1 MRYFTPLLPPG
12 EIFQSNSISKSWK
25 VSSVNRS
32 SSILGC
38 GNDLIQPSSMV
49 KPSPGGD
56 FLAGSSQP
64 AYDLPSNS
72 RRHPAAFS
80 SAVSWLSAAAA
91 ATTAAQ
97 ASAVILRACSMAASV
112 SFHPSKGADIAHK
125 RSIISNDRKVHPRN
139 PCSCRPPHWRLVAAR
154 PVRPAADY
162 YRFLPPARCP
172 GRRVLPATCHH
183 WRPLL
188 EQRHAVEHDRC
199 WRSAAWTLH
208 HFSRV
213 HQAVDPAGDSLA
225 GRRLQLHRPPDV
237 DLQPRQPCRYELRRQ
252 CDPGLHPDRP
262 RRLQPEPNPRRR
274 SLSNAHDPHHRHLY
288 SRRGHRACN

>member
-1 MRYFTPLLPPG
+1 MPRRASGFLALSSTWYSKPTTYSCPLAGRSVRRFLIDAFTRSSNFCPRTWAASITRSCMRYFTPLLPPG

-49 KPSPGGD
+49 TPSPGGD

-64 AYDLPSNS
+64 ANDVPSKS

-80 SAVSWLSAAAA
+80 LAVSWLSAAKPAMTA
-91 ATTAAQ
+91 AAQ
-97 ASAVILRACSMAASV
+97 ASAVILKTRSMAAVYHSR
-112 SFHPSKGADIAHK
+112 PCQGAGLAHK

-139 PCSCRPPHWRLVAAR
+139 PCSCRPPHWRLVAPR

-162 YRFLPPARCP
+162 YRFLPPVRCP
-172 GRRVLPATCHH
+172 GRLVLPATCHH

-188 EQRHAVEHDRC
+188 DQRHPVEH
-199 WRSAAWTLH
+199 
-208 HFSRV
+208 
-213 HQAVDPAGDSLA
+213 
-225 GRRLQLHRPPDV
+225 
-237 DLQPRQPCRYELRRQ
+237 
-252 CDPGLHPDRP
+252 
-262 RRLQPEPNPRRR
+262 N
-274 SLSNAHDPHHRHLY
+274 
-288 SRRGHRACN
+288 